1 MRFEGEDCSEK
12 RNTGTVVGI
21 KDIDCIRWPG
31 SEWRCLEVRWDAT
44 SDTFLHPERVSPW
57 NIELIESTNKRHTS
71 IIPEPNRK
79 RPLKTSLS
87 GVSSMSRDGL
97 VQYPVEYTLPRHKKV
112 FQGQEN
118 RNTGA
123 RQLGAQTPEVLP
135 HLVPPSNPDWGRRQL
150 GLENQ
155 LCIPMHGRFYQCSS
169 NKRSYFSGNI
179 AAPYPTHQWHP
190 MFDNVSV
197 SRNISVSN
205 VTSSN
210 SGYQECRASESR
222 DENEP
227 LLAQPTGCNRYMLF
241 GVNLFNSYPELPSP
255 QVATYCELLSPCSF
269 PPTSQSSVSH
279 TIQVSSEPSK
289 SSSGVLEKQCKKCS
303 VTNRSCTKVLK
314 YGNALGRSVDLMHFK
329 GYDELISELDQIFDF
344 KGSLI
349 NGSSGWLVTFTDHEG
364 DMMLIGDYPWQN
376 FCVMVR
382 KMLICP
388 KEEIDKLNPGSPDP
402 TPL

>member
-1 MRFEGEDCSEK
+1 MQFIFWL
-12 RNTGTVVGI
+12 I
-21 KDIDCIRWPG
+21 KF
-31 SEWRCLEVRWDAT
+31 S
-44 SDTFLHPERVSPW
+44 FL
-57 NIELIESTNKRHTS
+57 L
-71 IIPEPNRK
+71 
-79 RPLKTSLS
+79 
-87 GVSSMSRDGL
+87 GL

-123 RQLGAQTPEVLP
+123 QQLGAQTPEVLP

-155 LCIPMHGRFYQCSS
+155 VCIPMHGRFYQCSS
-169 NKRSYFSGNI
+169 NKRSYFGGNI
-179 AAPYPTHQWHP
+179 AAPYPTHQWPP

-289 SSSGVLEKQCKKCS
+289 SSSGVLEKQCKRCS
-303 VTNRSCTKVLK
+303 VTNRSCTKVIFFNCFYNLRGK
-314 YGNALGRSVDLMHFK
+314 RILI
-329 GYDELISELDQIFDF
+329 ELHLLNLHN
-344 KGSLI
+344 K
-349 NGSSGWLVTFTDHEG
+349 SSDCGLATSHSSRFLH
-364 DMMLIGDYPWQN
+364 L
-376 FCVMVR
+376 
-382 KMLICP
+382 
-388 KEEIDKLNPGSPDP
+388 
-402 TPL
+402 